1 MNIPS
6 SASVYHVKHGHT
18 TYDGNDK
25 RMVLSQYWS
34 EGRSAVAKLCVFL
47 CEGSGEEPSVHSDNS
62 SSLLESAVDTFSES
76 TGVY

>member
-6 SASVYHVKHGHT
+6 SASVYHVQHGHT

-25 RMVLSQYWS
+25 RVDVSQYWS
-34 EGRSAVAKLCVFL
+34 EGGSAVARLCVFL
-47 CEGSGEEPSVHSDNS
+47 GEGYGEEPSVHSDNS